1 MHHTRCIY
9 RSEIKLSTSNAL
21 VFSLN
26 NTMNFGTNQSGTT
39 PLNHYTS
46 RFLDD
51 RSIMRYR
58 TDWKTM
64 DEWMNLK
71 VTWLPVFLVKEL
83 RKNQVKT
90 FIDRSTFAIR
100 LHDQFYFF
108 KFGQDSKLHTAG
120 LVISNFSFFFLTSWI
135 MQPCLVNCCKF
146 WLRKCINILKKM
158 D

>member
-1 MHHTRCIY
+1 MHHTRCIN

-21 VFSLN
+21 VFSLYK
-26 NTMNFGTNQSGTT
+26 TMIFGTNQSGTT
-39 PLNHYTS
+39 LLNHYTT

-58 TDWKTM
+58 IDRKTM

-71 VTWLPVFLVKEL
+71 VTWLPVFLVQEL
-83 RKNQVKT
+83 RKT
-90 FIDRSTFAIR
+90 FIDRSTFDIR
-100 LHDQFYFF
+100 LHDQFSFF

-120 LVISNFSFFFLTSWI
+120 LVISNLSFFSCI
-135 MQPCLVNCCKF
+135 VNNATVF
-146 WLRKCINILKKM
+146 SQLLQMLRKKMYKHLKNM